1 MLQKYTID
9 LNNKLLFTLNCIF
22 AQLTKK
28 QMKLKLITFFLLLPF
43 FVFSQFEKQKE
54 YKIEKTNN
62 PPIIDGKLN
71 DIAWRNLGIAKD
83 FVQLTPNNGAKERR
97 GQETKVQICYDDNA
111 IYFGVMMFD
120 NAPDSILKELSK
132 RDGGDKN
139 CDWFGIW
146 IDPFNNN
153 QSQLNFSVS
162 AAGVQSDAKYTTTS
176 IDQKWDAV
184 WKSAVKI
191 TNNGWIAEFAIP
203 FSALRFP
210 TDNKDWSLNMAR
222 GIRRYREDYTWNFID
237 ISFDNYGIQTG
248 LLKGVNDIKSPLRL
262 SFMPYVAA
270 YADMYDGESAFPY
283 NYGMDLKYGI
293 NKSFTLDMT
302 LIPDFGQVAADD
314 KVLNLSP
321 FEIKYEEKRQFFT
334 EGTEMFSKGEEM
346 FYTRRVQDDL
356 LNATKISGR
365 TKNGLGIGL
374 LNALT
379 NKTEENP
386 LSNYNVMIFDQ
397 AFGNNSSISL
407 MNTHMV
413 QKGSGK
419 DANVTGLMTDIN
431 NKANTHS
438 YGGDFKMSQ
447 EFEGE
452 NITRG
457 YGGQINLN
465 KTSGKYKYSL
475 SSMFRD
481 DKYNPNDMGF
491 LMRNNRIE
499 NELSLSYNQFKP
511 SKRFI
516 SSSFSLNT
524 SYKTLFTNREY
535 TNIDFGWHGSLLLKN
550 YLMLG
555 IYGYA
560 NPFEKVDYYEAR
572 TINYGMNADVENPFR
587 KSQGFGGR
595 AFLSSDYRKVF
606 AVDFGIGGD
615 LYPLF
620 DGYSFGWRI
629 SPQYR
634 LNDKI
639 FFKYVLSV
647 KDRYNDAGY
656 ATTDSLDNPI
666 FAIRNTYMITNVFT
680 ASYIV
685 NNKMDLSV
693 KLRYHLD
700 QVENLEFKNLGND
713 GYLQASNYVGQEDI
727 NYTTWTSDIAFN
739 WWFAPG
745 SQMSLVWKNAIEN
758 EDNILINHWTENVE
772 ESFNLLQQNSFS
784 LKMVYYLDYLYLRK
798 K

>member
-1 MLQKYTID
+1 M
-9 LNNKLLFTLNCIF
+9 
-22 AQLTKK
+22 
-28 QMKLKLITFFLLLPF
+28 LPF

-465 KTSGKYKYSL
+465 QWKVQ
-475 SSMFRD
+475 
-481 DKYNPNDMGF
+481 
-491 LMRNNRIE
+491 I
-499 NELSLSYNQFKP
+499 LSL
-511 SKRFI
+511 
-516 SSSFSLNT
+516 
-524 SYKTLFTNREY
+524 
-535 TNIDFGWHGSLLLKN
+535 
-550 YLMLG
+550 
-555 IYGYA
+555 
-560 NPFEKVDYYEAR
+560 
-572 TINYGMNADVENPFR
+572 
-587 KSQGFGGR
+587 
-595 AFLSSDYRKVF
+595 
-606 AVDFGIGGD
+606 
-615 LYPLF
+615 
-620 DGYSFGWRI
+620 
-629 SPQYR
+629 
-634 LNDKI
+634 
-639 FFKYVLSV
+639 
-647 KDRYNDAGY
+647 
-656 ATTDSLDNPI
+656 
-666 FAIRNTYMITNVFT
+666 
-680 ASYIV
+680 
-685 NNKMDLSV
+685 
-693 KLRYHLD
+693 
-700 QVENLEFKNLGND
+700 
-713 GYLQASNYVGQEDI
+713 
-727 NYTTWTSDIAFN
+727 
-739 WWFAPG
+739 
-745 SQMSLVWKNAIEN
+745 
-758 EDNILINHWTENVE
+758 
-772 ESFNLLQQNSFS
+772 
-784 LKMVYYLDYLYLRK
+784 
-798 K
+798 